1 MDHGRAAAVHEI
13 RRAQK
18 HARQKLGLADIAIE
32 EGVLD
37 AALEAAG
44 RREQAAVVKGDRV
57 RESAFSYPLELEK
70 KRWARTR
77 DIIHGVAPG
86 PNEDARY
93 LEMVAR
99 QAASIEMMLRGEH
112 REMPNPRTTDL
123 CDRVLIA
130 TIPSFSPAAETYS
143 VKGYFNVLLAAGL
156 IQFVYQVAKF
166 VVLSWDI
173 SQDESGPVRAKGTP
187 EDIDRVLAENPRLLR
202 RLLDTYIGY
211 LFRGDPRQRRRATR
225 APHRQAE
232 DPCLSLDWFIV
243 VSRTAEAADVIDTVL
258 EISPQYAPYSSGAR
272 ARAMSISPD
281 EMRTV
286 P

>member
-187 EDIDRVLAENPRLLR
+187 EDIDRVLAENPRLSGR
-202 RLLDTYIGY
+202 SEAE
-211 LFRGDPRQRRRATR
+211 RRATR
-225 APHRQAE
+225 APHSQAE